1 MGLAKYRL
9 IRVNEEEAFNGCL
22 ISLVVIGIVLYGIYT
37 AGVFLMELLVYPF
50 FLPNETDMSETYYT
64 KIVVNETVP
73 YLNTQL
79 GEYLQSKGFSSDT
92 NSPKLYKNI
101 REGGRDKIDKV
112 KYLGKGNY
120 KTVTTLYVDL
130 EYTDQNG
137 QRQEHTNYYT
147 YDTVSH
153 IHYKRGFLL
162 VNHDYTYLGCNCVD
176 YGIVDTTQSPHQFQ
190 SFQR

>member
-1 MGLAKYRL
+1 MAKYRL
-9 IRVNEEEAFNGCL
+9 IRVNEEEEAFNGCL

-120 KTVTTLYVDL
+120 K
-130 EYTDQNG
+130 
-137 QRQEHTNYYT
+137 
-147 YDTVSH
+147 
-153 IHYKRGFLL
+153 RGFCISPIQVIHRSILAL
-162 VNHDYTYLGCNCVD
+162 KIKRNSKFW
-176 YGIVDTTQSPHQFQ
+176 QSL
-190 SFQR
+190 